1 VSHKIDRHFRR
12 SAKAKSGAPTTKLR
26 HTKENPMGRIIALLY
41 GSQATTQA
49 RQDSVAGQQR
59 AAPRDDKTSLFV
71 CPLTGRRCEG
81 DLAYLCEDYGCARK
95 AGLSPHSAE
104 NL

>member
-1 VSHKIDRHFRR
+1 VSNKIDRHFRR
-12 SAKAKSGAPTTKLR
+12 STKAKSEAPTTKLR
-26 HTKENPMGRIIALLY
+26 HTKENPMGR
-41 GSQATTQA
+41 TQA
-49 RQDSVAGQQR
+49 PQDSAAGRQW
-59 AAPRDDKTSLFV
+59 AAPRDDKQSLFV
-71 CPLTGRRCEG
+71 CPLTGHRCEG